1 MQNWALFIFAAVG
14 GWAVRQEFGLWA
26 ALAVAPAFVFVF
38 ALIEEVSKTRA
49 ELVALRKQMESQIST
64 IDRDMWHI
72 HNLLEARL
80 EDRSVRPPSS

>member
-1 MQNWALFIFAAVG
+1 MQNWSLLFFAIVG
-14 GWAVRQEFGLWA
+14 GGAVSQEFGKSA
-26 ALAVAPAFVFVF
+26 ALAVTAAFVFVWV
-38 ALIEEVSKTRA
+38 LIEEVSKTRT

-64 IDRDMWHI
+64 IDSDMWHI